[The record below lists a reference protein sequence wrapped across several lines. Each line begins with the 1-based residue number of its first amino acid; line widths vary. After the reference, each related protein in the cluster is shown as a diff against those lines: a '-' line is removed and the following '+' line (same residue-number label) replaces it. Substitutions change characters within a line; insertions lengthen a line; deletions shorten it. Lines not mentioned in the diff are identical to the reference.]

1 MAVDLL
7 HYLPHEIS
15 GIVPLTLNLLK
26 LVIKFLDRESMTFLS
41 NLLLGSLKLD
51 LSDLVPEPVL
61 VVVDLCRVLIDIHVH
76 DLDLPAL
83 VLSPICLEALERML
97 LF

>member
-1 MAVDLL
+1 
-7 HYLPHEIS
+7 
-15 GIVPLTLNLLK
+15 
-26 LVIKFLDRESMTFLS
+26 MTFLS

-83 VLSPICLEALERML
+83 VLSPICLVVLDIVLGFFHALFKKLVRLIVRVLDAEFLGFEALDADG
-97 LF
+97 